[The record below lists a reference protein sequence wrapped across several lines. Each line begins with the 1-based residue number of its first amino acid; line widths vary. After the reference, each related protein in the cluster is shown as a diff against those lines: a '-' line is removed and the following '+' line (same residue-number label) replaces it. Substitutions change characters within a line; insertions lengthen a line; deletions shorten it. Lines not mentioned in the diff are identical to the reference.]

1 MIGLNYDILDETDK
15 ISLKGKISYEE
26 ASKTLLSMSNNN
38 SPGSDGFTAEF
49 LKMLEKYRS
58 FCNKVN

>member
-1 MIGLNYDILDETDK
+1 MYDILDETDK
-15 ISLKGKISYEE
+15 ISLEGKISYEE

-49 LKMLEKYRS
+49 SKCFGKIQVIL
-58 FCNKVN
+58 